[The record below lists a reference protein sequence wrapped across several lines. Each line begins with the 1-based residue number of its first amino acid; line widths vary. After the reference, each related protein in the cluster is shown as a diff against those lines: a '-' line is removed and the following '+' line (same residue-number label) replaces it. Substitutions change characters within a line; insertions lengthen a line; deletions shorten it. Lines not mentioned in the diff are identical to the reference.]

1 MIQVSVLYPNR
12 EGVEFD
18 MDYYT
23 EIHMPLVQRLT
34 DCRRMTVQRG
44 VAGARGQGEPSF
56 VAIGQLHYDSIAAFR
71 SAFDTHAQ
79 RILGDIA
86 NFTNVEP
93 TIQIS
98 EEMSVEFA

>member
-12 EGVEFD
+12 DGAEFD

-34 DCRRMTVQRG
+34 DCRRVTVQRG
-44 VAGARGQGEPSF
+44 VAGARGLGRPPF
-56 VAIGQLHYDSIAAFR
+56 VAIGQLYYDSITAFQAAF
-71 SAFDTHAQ
+71 ATHAQ
-79 RILGDIA
+79 RILGDVA

-93 TIQIS
+93 TIQIN
-98 EEMSVEFA
+98 EELALD